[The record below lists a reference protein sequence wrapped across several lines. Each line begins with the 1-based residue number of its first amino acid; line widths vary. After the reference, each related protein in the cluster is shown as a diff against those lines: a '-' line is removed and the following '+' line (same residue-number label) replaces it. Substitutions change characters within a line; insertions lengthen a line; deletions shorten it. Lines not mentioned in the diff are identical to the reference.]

1 MKTLGSMVSTLLPGM
16 ILGTFM
22 ALFTVLPIDP
32 PKNSTL
38 GEKTSG
44 QKGNREVTV
53 VLESGEELQLRVTGS
68 RITEVRQN

>member
-1 MKTLGSMVSTLLPGM
+1 MK
-16 ILGTFM
+16 ILGNIWALPLTVGILGITM

-32 PKNSTL
+32 PRNSTL

-44 QKGNREVTV
+44 QKGSQEVTI